1 MKVKLLRDG
10 LSGRAGTE
18 LSGPEVW
25 RLAFPLRGCQAK
37 PSDAD
42 ASARIEQEL
51 AAADPADREQLVA
64 IMGEFGT
71 LPEAVTVPDP
81 APAPSKS
88 KK

>member
-1 MKVKLLRDG
+1 MKVTLLRDG

-42 ASARIEQEL
+42 ASARIDQEL
-51 AAADPADREQLVA
+51 CAADPESRAQLVA

-71 LPEAVTVPDP
+71 LPEAVEFPEP
-81 APAPSKS
+81 ARAPSKS

>member
-51 AAADPADREQLVA
+51 SLADPEARAQLVA

-71 LPEAVTVPDP
+71 LPEAVTVP